1 MLISEVLP
9 LIDEAANRVYALV
22 RETPLVALAS
32 EGRRLRPARLL
43 RSSNSCSRAARSS
56 CAARPIN

>member
-22 RETPLVALAS
+22 RETPLVPLAS
-32 EGRRLRPARLL
+32 EGRRARG
-43 RSSNSCSRAARSS
+43 RRGFREARAIAAKRLVQTAR
-56 CAARPIN
+56 RDQ